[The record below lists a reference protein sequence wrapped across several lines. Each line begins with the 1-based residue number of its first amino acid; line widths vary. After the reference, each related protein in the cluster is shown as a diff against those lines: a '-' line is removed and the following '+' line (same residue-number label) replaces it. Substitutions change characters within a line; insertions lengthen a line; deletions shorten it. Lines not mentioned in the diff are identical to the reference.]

1 MQLSRVPWLT
11 LLMVCAVVPET
22 LRAEEP
28 SIPPAA
34 SETTPPVQPGS
45 APEWHPA
52 NSPADTVAPAKNT
65 ALRPLTQWTIQV
77 DPLTVALGLV
87 HVQVERRLSPDWS
100 LYLGPNLRLFDGLLE
115 ETPQPYRGLGVEV
128 GLRRFFAG
136 HAPTGG
142 WVMAR
147 GVVAHLSTTDGTDA
161 SSVGW
166 YGSLLAGYTTIL
178 GGHFVLS
185 GGLGVQYM
193 AYHLG
198 EYGFGGFL
206 PAAHT
211 AVGVAF

>member
-1 MQLSRVPWLT
+1 MQSPRVQWLT
-11 LLMVCAVVPET
+11 LLMVGALFPAT
-22 LRAEEP
+22 LYAEEP
-28 SIPPAA
+28 NTP
-34 SETTPPVQPGS
+34 SEPTETSPPVQPGS
-45 APEWHPA
+45 TPEWHPA
-52 NSPADTVAPAKNT
+52 NSPADTAAPAT
-65 ALRPLTQWTIQV
+65 SVALRPLTQWTIQV

-161 SSVGW
+161 TSVGG

-178 GGHFVLS
+178 GKHFVLS

-198 EYGFGGFL
+198 DYGFGGFL